1 MRSITV
7 QLLCRY
13 DTIGKML
20 RRAALGLMLGMA
32 CSTGASAQAPETYS
46 IYTEAPRLFL
56 RPARLR
62 LLRRER
68 ERKSLRWDQLALLM
82 AGGAPMPEPGFA
94 NALYYQISG
103 DAAFAARAIA
113 WAAHGTG
120 ARQLALVF
128 DWCQDRMSP
137 AERQAL
143 LRRLRQSIEAPPGPS
158 FSDLRDQA
166 LAAIA
171 ISADAPAASQAA
183 LRRIVETR
191 WGAAVAELKSG
202 KPALTRQDAQP
213 LWELFHAIRDNLN
226 TDLRES
232 FPAFFKEFPI
242 YHLMSHYPAPF
253 PAAENDYRIG
263 ASPGGEP
270 DLQAAVLSR
279 AAELSMVALDSN
291 SPETQVLQGW
301 LMNDR
306 FLMRGSMGITYEL
319 LWANPYQPGLSYYHV
334 PLVFYEQRLGQLFI
348 RSSWEDDATW
358 VGLFAGHLQ
367 MFRKG
372 AVSALDPASVREP
385 LDLEEAV
392 VMGPATRQFKTPARA
407 INDVFIVGLQP
418 NTSFHLEIE
427 DEEMTEVTSGPAGI
441 VFLKGLRSGVLVRLT
456 PRKS

>member
-1 MRSITV
+1 M
-7 QLLCRY
+7 QPLCRY
-13 DTIGKML
+13 DTIGEML
-20 RRAALGLMLGMA
+20 RRAALGLMLWMVGGTA
-32 CSTGASAQAPETYS
+32 AAQAPETYS

-68 ERKSLRWDQLALLM
+68 ERKSLRWDQFELLM
-82 AGGAPMPEPGFA
+82 AGGAPVPEPGFA
-94 NALYYQISG
+94 NALYYQIGG

-113 WAAHGTG
+113 WAARG
-120 ARQLALVF
+120 ADTRQLALVF

-143 LRRLRQSIEAPPGPS
+143 LRRLRQAVEAPPGPS

-171 ISADAPAASQAA
+171 IAGDAPAASQAA

-191 WGAAVAELKSG
+191 WEGAVAALKSG
-202 KPALTRQDAQP
+202 KPVLSRQDAQP
-213 LWELFHAIRDNLN
+213 LWELFHAVRDNLN
-226 TDLRES
+226 VDLRES
-232 FPAFFKEFPI
+232 LPAFFKEFPI

-253 PAAENDYRIG
+253 PAAENEYRIG
-263 ASPGGEP
+263 ASPSGEP

-306 FLMRGSMGITYEL
+306 FLMRGLMGITYEL

-334 PLVFYEQRLGQLFI
+334 PLVFYEERLGQLFI

-358 VGLFAGHLQ
+358 VGLFAGQLQ
-367 MFRKG
+367 MFRAG
-372 AVSALDPASVREP
+372 AVTALNPALVREP
-385 LDLEEAV
+385 LDLEEAI
-392 VMGPATRQFKTPARA
+392 VMGPDTRQFHAPAREL
-407 INDVFIVGLQP
+407 NDIFIVGLEP
-418 NTSFHLEIE
+418 NRLFHLEI
-427 DEEMTEVTSGPAGI
+427 DNEEMTEVTSGAGGI
-441 VFLKGLRSGVLVRLT
+441 LYLKGVRGGVAVRIT
-456 PRKS
+456 PRKI